1 MISQLHATNAVWK
14 ARAEDMELDRRVLM
28 ARIQTLEEDS
38 QTEIR
43 KLSALQD
50 EDNQKK
56 IAAAVQDA
64 KAQRDAVEEEA
75 RGLRLV
81 VEVLEEERKQALER
95 DRRLDEQQAVMRMI
109 TGRDTSP
116 ARPQVGRTDYN
127 LPTLVDGAHAADTFP
142 YVKHAHAGIE
152 VDTEQQPGVTVTAE
166 LCIPSPGLSSFTKLG
181 REIGRVSPTL
191 MPVSK
196 QLSLLAEPTCTT
208 GQENSEKRE
217 TWERR
222 QRAMKR
228 CEFETLKN
236 QLGRV
241 LARRL
246 VVSSMRK
253 SFAQWCRF
261 FSVTTVSTFA
271 VREAKAHMKTQVDRL
286 KQELNASR
294 EELQHYVSRFNTP
307 RDEYAR
313 RVEVTGNVEMLSLH
327 DCLERSGILERT
339 EAKQTESDV
348 SKEHTPESAEVV
360 SRSTPAT
367 LLELGSNEDDTTCR
381 SLTDQDP
388 FGRVAE
394 TILPPFLLPRL
405 DSSTLGQH
413 QVKLAE
419 RPVNDKEASRH
430 SSNLLLDNSVRSGDV
445 GDHVRVKIVEL
456 EAQLAEARQVIH
468 QLQQERSS
476 TPSGSPQAGTPKEL
490 LEDHAWQQTADEV
503 PVPEK
508 MKPFLLS
515 EPGALNAKDLAS
527 LQSPQLTS
535 ELQYLHREELEK
547 AESQFAELEAEVER
561 QRTWMRDRETEM
573 KKHLSEAWDQ
583 QQLLRDMLASERAR
597 NESQSGTPCTVETQT
612 QTEEDP
618 SKQADNAEPEKE
630 WGREHESAAELQ
642 AAMQRQS
649 AWMRDRETEMKKHL
663 SEALDQQQLLRDM
676 LASERA
682 RNDTQSGTPCTVE
695 TQTQTEEDPS
705 KQADNAEPGKEWGCE
720 NRCGFVG
727 TFTEVEQHER
737 TCAASNIK
745 RFGIGNEQRRDQRI
759 IAPKT
764 AGPMPALLERTNSR
778 ESMRSH
784 WSVLEECDSGDENKN
799 RCGTLVDIIQPQRFH
814 ESTSGPKNDQPSA
827 HAMTSQQRKWR
838 CDWSC
843 GFESTRFEDVA
854 EHETVCPLAP
864 EQVSALPTAQSYR
877 RETAS
882 SQVSSTR

>member
-14 ARAEDMELDRRVLM
+14 ARAGDMELDRRVLM

-413 QVKLAE
+413 QAKPAE

-503 PVPEK
+503 PVPVGDVCDSEK

-573 KKHLSEAWDQ
+573 KKHLSEALDQ

-597 NESQSGTPCTVETQT
+597 NES
-612 QTEEDP
+612 
-618 SKQADNAEPEKE
+618 
-630 WGREHESAAELQ
+630 
-642 AAMQRQS
+642 
-649 AWMRDRETEMKKHL
+649 
-663 SEALDQQQLLRDM
+663 
-676 LASERA
+676 
-682 RNDTQSGTPCTVE
+682 QSGTPCTVE

>member
-14 ARAEDMELDRRVLM
+14 ARAGDMELDRRVLM

-490 LEDHAWQQTADEV
+490 LDDHAWQQTADEV
-503 PVPEK
+503 PVPVGDVCDSEK

-515 EPGALNAKDLAS
+515 EPGALNAKDLGR

-597 NESQSGTPCTVETQT
+597 NES
-612 QTEEDP
+612 
-618 SKQADNAEPEKE
+618 
-630 WGREHESAAELQ
+630 
-642 AAMQRQS
+642 
-649 AWMRDRETEMKKHL
+649 
-663 SEALDQQQLLRDM
+663 
-676 LASERA
+676 
-682 RNDTQSGTPCTVE
+682 QSGTPCTVE

>member
-1 MISQLHATNAVWK
+1 MQLAEREQEWQHQRRKDQSAHAEVEWQFQTKIEELKIQVEDLTSSLK
-14 ARAEDMELDRRVLM
+14 RAEDSSEKANNMAADLANEMDKSKAIVAELKMELVSLQADAQEMSLQLVFDEDFSEVISREQEFKAQIVLQLEQLWQCNPGQIEVLSLHPVSAERRGKGSDAPVCEDQGKGCVQAMLILGSQM
-28 ARIQTLEEDS
+28 FAPGLTRVDAVANLRESSPLPCLSHTSINSPKRLVAEIEELRRQLAPAWEGVGAESMIDEDS
-38 QTEIR
+38 QDDCAVAFRSSASSLADSIPSGGRSSVHATPLAESGPVHTNALMLSCNDPDVVAPVDTSASTPWIPALEVELARVQGERRSLEVEIQ
-43 KLSALQD
+43 LADAL
-50 EDNQKK
+50 
-56 IAAAVQDA
+56 AS
-64 KAQRDAVEEEA
+64 
-75 RGLRLV
+75 
-81 VEVLEEERKQALER
+81 LEEL
-95 DRRLDEQQAVMRMI
+95 RR
-109 TGRDTSP
+109 
-116 ARPQVGRTDYN
+116 
-127 LPTLVDGAHAADTFP
+127 
-142 YVKHAHAGIE
+142 
-152 VDTEQQPGVTVTAE
+152 
-166 LCIPSPGLSSFTKLG
+166 
-181 REIGRVSPTL
+181 
-191 MPVSK
+191 
-196 QLSLLAEPTCTT
+196 
-208 GQENSEKRE
+208 
-217 TWERR
+217 
-222 QRAMKR
+222 
-228 CEFETLKN
+228 
-236 QLGRV
+236 
-241 LARRL
+241 
-246 VVSSMRK
+246 
-253 SFAQWCRF
+253 
-261 FSVTTVSTFA
+261 
-271 VREAKAHMKTQVDRL
+271 
-286 KQELNASR
+286 
-294 EELQHYVSRFNTP
+294 
-307 RDEYAR
+307 
-313 RVEVTGNVEMLSLH
+313 
-327 DCLERSGILERT
+327 ERSE
-339 EAKQTESDV
+339 D
-348 SKEHTPESAEVV
+348 EH
-360 SRSTPAT
+360 
-367 LLELGSNEDDTTCR
+367 
-381 SLTDQDP
+381 
-388 FGRVAE
+388 
-394 TILPPFLLPRL
+394 I
-405 DSSTLGQH
+405 
-413 QVKLAE
+413 
-419 RPVNDKEASRH
+419 
-430 SSNLLLDNSVRSGDV
+430 
-445 GDHVRVKIVEL
+445 RVKIVEL
-456 EAQLAEARQVIH
+456 ETQLAEARQVIH

-515 EPGALNAKDLAS
+515 EPGALNAKDLGR

-573 KKHLSEAWDQ
+573 KKHLSEALDQ

-618 SKQADNAEPEKE
+618 SKQAN
-630 WGREHESAAELQ
+630 
-642 AAMQRQS
+642 
-649 AWMRDRETEMKKHL
+649 
-663 SEALDQQQLLRDM
+663 
-676 LASERA
+676 
-682 RNDTQSGTPCTVE
+682 
-695 TQTQTEEDPS
+695 
-705 KQADNAEPGKEWGCE
+705 NAEPGKEWGCE

-799 RCGTLVDIIQPQRFH
+799 RCG
-814 ESTSGPKNDQPSA
+814 QPSA

>member
-14 ARAEDMELDRRVLM
+14 ARAGDMELDRRVLM

-413 QVKLAE
+413 QAKPAE

-490 LEDHAWQQTADEV
+490 LEDHAWQLTADQSHSNATQIDSEMQRAEFGMAV
-503 PVPEK
+503 DAHLAPRRSARTIEPKQHQNSKSPDSTRSASPFAKRSQDGLRGEEHEAANHALQDTKEELRVAHKRNEELAHLLQEK
-508 MKPFLLS
+508 EESITLLKQRLQLQ
-515 EPGALNAKDLAS
+515 ALSSLATPPKAGTGVEDVGLLGMESMHAHVDLMQDELAS
-527 LQSPQLTS
+527 LQ
-535 ELQYLHREELEK
+535 
-547 AESQFAELEAEVER
+547 AEVDLCNAKSF
-561 QRTWMRDRETEM
+561 Q
-573 KKHLSEAWDQ
+573 K
-583 QQLLRDMLASERAR
+583 
-597 NESQSGTPCTVETQT
+597 V
-612 QTEEDP
+612 
-618 SKQADNAEPEKE
+618 DNA
-630 WGREHESAAELQ
+630 LQ
-642 AAMQRQS
+642 RLKDHQ
-649 AWMRDRETEMKKHL
+649 
-663 SEALDQQQLLRDM
+663 
-676 LASERA
+676 
-682 RNDTQSGTPCTVE
+682 
-695 TQTQTEEDPS
+695 
-705 KQADNAEPGKEWGCE
+705 
-720 NRCGFVG
+720 CG
-727 TFTEVEQHER
+727 
-737 TCAASNIK
+737 
-745 RFGIGNEQRRDQRI
+745 
-759 IAPKT
+759 
-764 AGPMPALLERTNSR
+764 NSR
-778 ESMRSH
+778 ENVR
-784 WSVLEECDSGDENKN
+784 
-799 RCGTLVDIIQPQRFH
+799 DIGRP
-814 ESTSGPKNDQPSA
+814 
-827 HAMTSQQRKWR
+827 
-838 CDWSC
+838 
-843 GFESTRFEDVA
+843 
-854 EHETVCPLAP
+854 
-864 EQVSALPTAQSYR
+864 VSANTDQAWHIECAPIDLPALVPRHPDAMVNLISLNCAVYVLMR
-877 RETAS
+877 GCSES
-882 SQVSSTR
+882 V